1 VWVRVGGYV
10 RSICISERVCTYVYM
25 HLFMCVYICTYI
37 YIGVRM
43 SDSDMQAYV
52 YACGYCR

>member
-1 VWVRVGGYV
+1 M

-37 YIGVRM
+37 YIGVQM